1 MYGIR
6 SNVSSGIEN
15 WTEKILFPLISPQE
29 ERRIVYIGKISSRT
43 TKDDVWRRFRPFG
56 PIEKVTV
63 HFRDDG

>member
-15 WTEKILFPLISPQE
+15 WTEKILFLLISPQE